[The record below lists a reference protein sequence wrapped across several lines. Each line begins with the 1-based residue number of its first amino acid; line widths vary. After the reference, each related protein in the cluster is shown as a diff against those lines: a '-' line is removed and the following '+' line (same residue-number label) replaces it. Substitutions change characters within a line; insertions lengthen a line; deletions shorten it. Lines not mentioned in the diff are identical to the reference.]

1 MEKLVSDSIKLHE
14 KLLKEFEHTGVEK
27 IMEISNKIYDSL
39 ENNGVIYVCGNG
51 GSAADSQHV
60 AGELVVRLK
69 RDRKALAA
77 VSLTTDTSILT
88 SIGNDYSFEDIFS
101 RQVEALVRQ
110 EDVLWAFSTSGSS
123 KNILKACR
131 LAKKK
136 GAKVVAF
143 TGRPDCQLAK
153 IADISLLV
161 DSVVT
166 ASVQEIHQIA
176 YHIVCDLVEK
186 KYI

>member
-1 MEKLVSDSIKLHE
+1 MEKLILDSIKLHK
-14 KLLKEFEHTGVEK
+14 KLLEEFEHSGVEK
-27 IMEISNKIYDSL
+27 IIEISNKIYDAL
-39 ENNGVIYVCGNG
+39 EKNGVIYICGNG

-69 RDRKALAA
+69 RDRKALPA

-101 RQVEALVRQ
+101 RQVEALVRPG
-110 EDVLWAFSTSGSS
+110 DVLWAFSTSGSS

-131 LAKKK
+131 SAKKN
-136 GAKVVAF
+136 GAKVIAF
-143 TGRPDCQLAK
+143 TGRPDCKLAR
-153 IADISLLV
+153 IADISLFV
-161 DSVVT
+161 ESDIT

-176 YHIVCDLVEK
+176 YHILCDLIEI